1 VGTSGLGF
9 GVFLRVERGEIS
21 RITFENENATRNFL
35 GGFRLET
42 DSDVPANRSGD
53 IREIT
58 WKNVTSV
65 ESQGAPGIGFASC

>member
-1 VGTSGLGF
+1 
-9 GVFLRVERGEIS
+9 VERGEIS

-42 DSDVPANRSGD
+42 DTDLTTNRSGD

-58 WKNVTSV
+58 WTNVTSV
-65 ESQGAPGIGFASC
+65 ESQGAPGIGFV